1 MNFELHPP
9 PPHPKKGKEKKKKKK
24 FNQVF
29 IISFDWKKSAGP
41 CTESYTLLWSIF
53 KVEVYAQLS
62 EGHMF
67 ITNNGGNGN
76 QGQAGADGKNGEDR
90 LDAVRWCKS
99 DNCLARCNHGLG
111 K

>member
-1 MNFELHPP
+1 
-9 PPHPKKGKEKKKKKK
+9 
-24 FNQVF
+24 
-29 IISFDWKKSAGP
+29 
-41 CTESYTLLWSIF
+41 
-53 KVEVYAQLS
+53 
-62 EGHMF
+62 MF

-76 QGQAGADGKNGEDR
+76 QGQAGADGKNREDR